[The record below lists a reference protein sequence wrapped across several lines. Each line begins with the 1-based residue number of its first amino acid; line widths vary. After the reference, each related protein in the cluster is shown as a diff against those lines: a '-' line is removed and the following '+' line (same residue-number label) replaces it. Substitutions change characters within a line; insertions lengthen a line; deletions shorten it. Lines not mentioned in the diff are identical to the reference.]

1 MFEINEK
8 IKTIKSSFKLII
20 FFAMCYVFGIAL
32 GLFFKNDCYNPG
44 IYNAVSNYYII
55 IFDICS
61 SVLSIFFKRILTC
74 LGVFAIVF
82 LLGLNNISVYLAS
95 IIFFYKGLILGS
107 VASVFFCNFGI
118 SGIIVYIFLVVIQSV
133 IITAGMILIAVL
145 NAYVSDLP
153 FKCKTKILIENFI
166 LCFIVCVA
174 GALYEL
180 LFLTFVLRPLTLW
193 F

>member
-1 MFEINEK
+1 MIKINEK
-8 IKTIKSSFKLII
+8 IKIVQNSFKLII
-20 FFAMCYVFGIAL
+20 FFGICYVFGVAL

-55 IFDICS
+55 IFDTCT

-74 LGVFAIVF
+74 FGVFAIVF

-95 IIFFYKGLILGS
+95 VIFFYKGLILGS

-118 SGIIVYIFLVVIQSV
+118 SGLIVYIFLVVIQNL
-133 IITAGMILIAVL
+133 IITGGMILAAIL
-145 NAYVSDLP
+145 NSYISDLS
-153 FKCKTKILIENFI
+153 FGCKTKILIENFI
-166 LCFIVCVA
+166 LCFAVCVA